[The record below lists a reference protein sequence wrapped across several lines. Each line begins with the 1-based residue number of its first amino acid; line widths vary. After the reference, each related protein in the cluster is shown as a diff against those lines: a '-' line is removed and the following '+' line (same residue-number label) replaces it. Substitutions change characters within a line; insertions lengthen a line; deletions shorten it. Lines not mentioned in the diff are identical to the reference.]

1 MASSKKPRIALFK
14 QVCESKGGNLT
25 EIAKAFSCVR
35 RTANYWMETDPKYK
49 EVLEDVRESM
59 VDLCESQ
66 LVRLATGIPKYS
78 KNEKGEKY
86 LSGWNERPDTAA
98 VIFTLKTRGRD
109 RGYIERLDITSK
121 DEKIGM
127 SKEDIKAEIQR
138 IDDILNKK

>member
-1 MASSKKPRIALFK
+1 MAKPKIALFK
-14 QVCESKGGNLT
+14 QVCEAKGGNLT
-25 EIAKAFSCVR
+25 EIAKAFKCSR
-35 RTANYWMETDPKYK
+35 RTANYWVENDPKYK
-49 EVLEDVRESM
+49 EVLDDVRESM

-66 LVRLATGIPKYS
+66 LVRLATGIPIYK
-78 KNEKGEKY
+78 KNDEGKMY
-86 LSGWNERPDTAA
+86 LAGYTERPDTAA

-138 IDDILNKK
+138 IDDILKHK